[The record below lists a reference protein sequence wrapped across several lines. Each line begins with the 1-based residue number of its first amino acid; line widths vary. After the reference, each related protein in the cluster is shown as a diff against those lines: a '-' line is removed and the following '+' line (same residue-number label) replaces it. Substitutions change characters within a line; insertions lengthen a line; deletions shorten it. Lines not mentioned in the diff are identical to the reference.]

1 MRERA
6 HRSRDFSIRNAFPS
20 IVYPLPVPL
29 DFIVPDR
36 ELQPERDG
44 LAMNPMRA
52 ADHHGAA
59 MFKRP
64 FANRHQQPVDALQD
78 HVGGF
83 DHQDGQGGIKNVRRG
98 ESHVKITRSRTDLLR
113 DRFDEGDHVMLDHRF
128 QRIDTRRVHAGLGLD
143 LTKRQGRHKFLLNKR
158 FTGE

>member
-1 MRERA
+1 MRLDVGGEMRERA

-36 ELQPERDG
+36 ELQPERDV

-52 ADHHGAA
+52 ADHPGAA

-64 FANRHQQPVDALQD
+64 LANRRHPPVDALQD

-83 DHQDGQGGIKNVRRG
+83 AHLDGQGGIY
-98 ESHVKITRSRTDLLR
+98 
-113 DRFDEGDHVMLDHRF
+113 
-128 QRIDTRRVHAGLGLD
+128 
-143 LTKRQGRHKFLLNKR
+143 
-158 FTGE
+158 